1 VCDCST
7 VSVGR
12 SDRRLRRGD
21 QERMTETHAAATT
34 VATLAGVPLFA
45 SLPHAAL
52 AEVAAML
59 QERALRAG
67 ELLFREGE
75 RGDELFIVLAGQLL
89 VIKALGTPDERQL
102 GLRGPGEF
110 VGDLSLLGDDIPR
123 SATVRAE
130 GGARLLRLGR
140 AELHALL
147 DRHPALATTMLNLVG
162 ARLTAAHA
170 GAIRDLHERNERLER
185 AYAELQAAQAQ
196 LIEKEKLERDLQV
209 AYDIQMSILPR
220 SMPAVPGFQF
230 GARIVPARI
239 VGGDFFDFVPLGPG
253 TLGVAVGDVTD
264 KGLPAAIFMA
274 QARALLRAEA
284 CSAASPREALERV
297 NRHLLQMNDAGLF
310 VTVLYGVLD
319 LAGGL
324 FRYAR
329 AGHELPLL
337 SDAGGAVTVAPRGSG
352 MALGLVERPPIDEQA
367 LAIPPGATL
376 LLYTDGATEAH
387 DPQYEEFGVAR
398 LAATLAAHH
407 DAAAGALCDL
417 LLGAITA
424 FQQTAHQH
432 DDITLVAIRA
442 AGA

>member
-1 VCDCST
+1 MA
-7 VSVGR
+7 
-12 SDRRLRRGD
+12 
-21 QERMTETHAAATT
+21 EPHAAETLL
-34 VATLAGVPLFA
+34 ATLARVPLFA
-45 SLPHAAL
+45 ALPTAAL

-59 QERALRAG
+59 QERVLQAD
-67 ELLFREGE
+67 ELLFREGDS
-75 RGDELFIVLAGQLL
+75 GDALFVVVDGQLL
-89 VIKALGTPDERQL
+89 VVKALGTPDERQL

-123 SATVRAE
+123 SATVRAQSE
-130 GGARLLRLGR
+130 VRLLRMGR

-147 DRHPALATTMLNLVG
+147 ERHPAFATAMLNLVG
-162 ARLTAAHA
+162 ARLTAAHT

-185 AYAELQAAQAQ
+185 AYAELQAAQVQ

-220 SMPAVPGFQF
+220 TMPALPGFQF

-239 VGGDFFDFVPLGPG
+239 VGGDFFDFIPLGPDAI
-253 TLGVAVGDVTD
+253 GVAVGDVTD

-284 CSAASPREALERV
+284 SSAASPREALERV

-310 VTVLYGVLD
+310 VTVLYGVLE
-319 LAGGL
+319 LASGC

-337 SDAGGAVTVAPRGSG
+337 VDASGAVTVAPRGGG
-352 MALGLVERPPIDEQA
+352 MALGLVEQPPIDEQTLT
-367 LAIPPGATL
+367 LAPGATL

-387 DPQYEEFGVAR
+387 NQQFDEFGVAR
-398 LAATLAAHH
+398 LGAMLGAHH
-407 DAAAGALCDL
+407 DAAADALCGL
-417 LLGAITA
+417 LLNAIVA

-442 AGA
+442 T